1 MKINWSMQPAAS
13 VFYTARVLFAIHDL
27 PSSKGS

>member
-1 MKINWSMQPAAS
+1 MQPAAS